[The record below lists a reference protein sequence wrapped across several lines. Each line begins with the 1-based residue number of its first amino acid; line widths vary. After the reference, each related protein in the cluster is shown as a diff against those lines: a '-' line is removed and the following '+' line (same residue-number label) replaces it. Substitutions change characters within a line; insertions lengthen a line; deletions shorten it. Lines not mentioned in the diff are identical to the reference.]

1 MVSVAVVREAIR
13 ATSER
18 EGYLIQSVLQEFG
31 SFPGATSQRERFQCD
46 QYCSSEGSL
55 GPQVRERDF
64 NAISIAVVRG
74 PWGHKSIAVTK

>member
-55 GPQVRERDF
+55 G
-64 NAISIAVVRG
+64 S
-74 PWGHKSIAVTK
+74 